1 MGVGRVEEYG
11 LSKTA
16 ISARFAC

>member
-16 ISARFAC
+16 ISALFAW